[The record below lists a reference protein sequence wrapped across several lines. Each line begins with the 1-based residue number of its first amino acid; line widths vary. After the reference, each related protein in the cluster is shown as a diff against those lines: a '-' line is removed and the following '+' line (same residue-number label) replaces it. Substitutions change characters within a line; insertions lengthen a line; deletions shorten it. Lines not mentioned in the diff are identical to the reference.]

1 MKLFFAFFALLTAS
15 CVGAEDVQDGDII
28 FHRSQ
33 SRQAQAIA
41 VASHSDYT
49 HMGVIFIE
57 GGKPFVYEAI
67 QPVTKTPLEE
77 WIDRGE
83 KKHFEIKRLKDPSKL
98 NSRRL
103 KTEVKRMMGKD
114 YDWLFEWSD
123 TRIYCSELVWKSY
136 QRATGLKLGE
146 LRRLR
151 DFDFK
156 HRIVQQIMRER
167 YGKDIPLDME
177 VIAPSD
183 IFDCP
188 LLITVSA
195 K

>member
-1 MKLFFAFFALLTAS
+1 MLAIFSVTSLWA
-15 CVGAEDVQDGDII
+15 AEVQDGDII

-41 VASHSDYT
+41 AASHSDYT
-49 HMGVIFIE
+49 HMGVIFIDD
-57 GGKPFVYEAI
+57 GKPYVYEAI
-67 QPVTKTPLEE
+67 QPVTKTPLLE
-77 WIDRGE
+77 WINRGE
-83 KKHFEIKRLKDPSKL
+83 KKHFEVKRLKDTSQL
-98 NSRRL
+98 NARRL
-103 KTEVKRMMGKD
+103 KKEVKRMLGKD

-151 DFDFK
+151 DFDLEHK
-156 HRIVQQIMRER
+156 SVKQIMQER
-167 YGKDIPLDME
+167 YGKNIPLDME

-183 IFDCP
+183 IFDSS
-188 LLITVSA
+188 LLILVEI